1 MASHFPQK
9 RPRALDVHRVQGP
22 GASSYR
28 AAPGRRSRQDR
39 RRVGLA
45 AWVPARSRA
54 GARWGTAYPAGGRG
68 SSGASGRSAPGAR
81 LPGGGPHFSRE
92 MGRKRAGGGAPW
104 TPSFM
109 ARLLPL
115 AHFGGRAALSRS
127 WGYFAAH
134 LRTLIWGLSF
144 IKCFFSIFFTRK
156 CVPNRS

>member
-1 MASHFPQK
+1 MGISSTGSG
-9 RPRALDVHRVQGP
+9 RPSPLGPTPVPTRPPARGSPVLRALWVG
-22 GASSYR
+22 GS
-28 AAPGRRSRQDR
+28 GRP
-39 RRVGLA
+39 A
-45 AWVPARSRA
+45 PARSRA
-54 GARWGTAYPAGGRG
+54 GERCGTAYPSGGPG
-68 SSGASGRSAPGAR
+68 SYEASGRSAPLPR